1 MMRGVA
7 FLLLLAACSGPQAG
21 VNIGIGPG
29 GVSVNPVISGNVG
42 GVGVSVS
49 PAIN

>member
-1 MMRGVA
+1 MKLVLP
-7 FLLLLAACSGPQAG
+7 FLLLMSACTAPRAG
-21 VNIGIGPG
+21 VGIGIGPN

-49 PAIN
+49 PSIN

>member
-1 MMRGVA
+1 MIRILP
-7 FLLLLAACSGPQAG
+7 FLLALAACSDPQAG
-21 VNIGIGPG
+21 INIGIGPG
-29 GVSVNPVISGNVG
+29 GVSVSPVISGNVG